1 MTIRNISDV
10 ESLLLGNPTV
20 RDLYSMWEQRRPI
33 GNSEHKKDPYH
44 SSDEQSRIPWLEDVS
59 LAQRFTSL
67 ALQKE
72 EFLLVFDAAREIL
85 SGWDRAGEGDR
96 TRLVHV
102 RMNYASVLTR
112 LGLTREARGQLEM
125 CVTAGFQPELGR
137 RLKVDILL
145 QLADSLLEEWFFSTD
160 RATRIKAAEDALDF
174 GNRALQLDP
183 GGLEAMV
190 RTATAAFVLE
200 HLGED
205 RRRQLEKTAHEILAS
220 TKDLFDSEGPRQ
232 RTTWAEATALAVLRK
247 PDEAWRTF
255 ERLKAMPGITTPQ
268 LATARSEAQFLAEA
282 LGEPR
287 DYFKAAFPP
296 LQLIVFAGHLPDKPG
311 GRVRL
316 PAESIPAVRDALRV
330 QLTKMGA
337 RVGLVNASAGADL
350 LFTECLHEL
359 QGTLHLVLP
368 WSQDEFRRTSV
379 QPYEPPD
386 GPAVWEP
393 LFDKAIKEAAT
404 TREIGHI
411 YEPGADIGWEFTMEV
426 TAGIALRT
434 AQALRLDIQPMVFWD
449 GLPGNGAG
457 GTESFY
463 TFWRH
468 KLNIETVVVHPPA
481 VSQGGAAEANLR
493 PAKGSERSIL
503 HQEVKSMLFADIVGY
518 SKLTEVTIP
527 EFIGTFLERLGRLCS
542 TSRHAPCSVNTWGDA
557 IYAVFD
563 FARDAGLFALE
574 LAQMVED
581 GKPDWL
587 AKGLYWE
594 SRSEN
599 GEVEKH
605 PLRIRI
611 GLHTGPVV
619 MHFDPVVRRIG
630 FTGAHVNR
638 AARIEPVTVPGQV
651 FASEE
656 FAAMTALSGEIQR
669 LGAGDAGRELGFV
682 CEYADSMQLAKGYPG
697 RYRIYRVVPKRV
709 FAIETLAKAAHAAY
723 IAESKAR
730 GETLATNSAM
740 RPWDDLSEDLRE
752 ANRGQVADIPNKL
765 RVLGWE
771 LAAGDGVRAADI
783 AITDAQLEEMAT
795 REHDRWMAERKQHD
809 WTWAP
814 VRDNSRKHHP
824 LLVPWD
830 QLSEVEKEKDR
841 DTIRNLPKLVEKAGF
856 RVRRII

>member
-10 ESLLLGNPTV
+10 ESLLLGNPRV

-33 GNSEHKKDPYH
+33 GNSEHQKSPYH
-44 SSDEQSRIPWLEDVS
+44 SSDDQARIPWLEDVS

-85 SGWDRAGEGDR
+85 RGWDDAGEGDR

-102 RMNYASVLTR
+102 RRDYASVLAR
-112 LGLTREARGQLEM
+112 LGLTREARGQIEP
-125 CVTAGFQPELGR
+125 CVIAGFQPELGR
-137 RLKVDILL
+137 RLKIDIFL
-145 QLADSLLEEWFFSTD
+145 QLADILLEEWFFSTD
-160 RATRIKAAEDALDF
+160 PATRIKAAEDALDF

-183 GGLEAMV
+183 GGLEALV
-190 RTATAAFVLE
+190 RTASAAFVLE
-200 HLGED
+200 LLGED
-205 RRRQLEKTAHEILAS
+205 RRQQVEKTASDILAS
-220 TKDLFDSEGPRQ
+220 TKDLFDSEGPRH

-268 LATARSEAQFLAEA
+268 LATARFEAQFLAEA
-282 LGEPR
+282 LGKPR
-287 DYFKAAFPP
+287 DFFKTAFPP

-316 PAESIPAVRDALRV
+316 PQESIPAVRDALRV
-330 QLTKMGA
+330 QLRKMGA

-350 LFTECLHEL
+350 LFTECLREL

-386 GPAVWEP
+386 GKPVWGP
-393 LFDKAIKEAAT
+393 LFDEAIKEAAT

-463 TFWRH
+463 SFWRN

-481 VSQGGAAEANLR
+481 VSPGGAADASLR

-542 TSRHAPCSVNTWGDA
+542 TSKHAPCSVNTWGDA

-594 SRSEN
+594 SSEN
-599 GEVEKH
+599 GEVVKK

-669 LGAGDAGRELGFV
+669 LGATDAGRDLGFV

-709 FAIETLAKAAHAAY
+709 FAIESLAKAAHSAY
-723 IAESKAR
+723 ISESRAR

-740 RPWDDLSEDLRE
+740 RPWDELSEDLRE

-771 LAAGDGVRAADI
+771 LAAGDGIRAADI
-783 AITDAQLEEMAT
+783 ALTDAQVEEMAT

-809 WTWAP
+809 WTYAP

-830 QLSEVEKEKDR
+830 QLSEIEKEKDR